1 MLRRSFLLLC
11 ALSFCAASA
20 QAQVKFEF
28 KMRENSTTTAETTT
42 KIEQNLK
49 IAGMNQDSSVENR
62 RKVKST
68 SGKRDGLGR
77 LRVEEKPEEFYISI
91 NVAGS
96 EYVFDSKN
104 PDAKG
109 TSPQEAARPIHKAI
123 SQQSMTFI
131 HDKDNVL
138 EEVEFDQQF
147 LNTLDAAIQQQV
159 KGQLNPE
166 SIKKQFK
173 EQATQIPTNPVSEGD
188 VWDRTS
194 SVNLG
199 AGQVM
204 TFNSKYKYVGTEKK
218 DGKTLD
224 KITYEVVTVTF
235 ALEDSPLPLQ
245 VKGSNLKADKSG
257 GVLYFDREQ
266 GNVAEESGKL
276 HIVGTI
282 AFEVNNNPLPAEL
295 DLTIES
301 KMIRGK

>member
-28 KMRENSTTTAETTT
+28 KMRENSTTTSETTT

-49 IAGMNQDSSVENR
+49 IAGMNQDSAIETR
-62 RKVKST
+62 RKVKGT

-91 NVAGS
+91 NVGGA
-96 EYVFDSKN
+96 EYIFDSKN

-123 SQQSMTFI
+123 SQQSMVFV
-131 HDKDNVL
+131 HDKDNSL

-147 LNTLDAAIQQQV
+147 LNTLDAAVQQQV

-166 SIKKQFK
+166 SIKKQVK
-173 EQATQIPTNPVSEGD
+173 EHASQIPTNPVSKGD
-188 VWDRTS
+188 VWEHTS

-204 TFNSKYKYVGTEKK
+204 TFNSKYKYVGTEEK

-224 KITYEVVTVTF
+224 KITYEVTSVSF

-266 GNVAEESGKL
+266 GNLAEESGKL

-301 KMIRGK
+301 KVIRSK